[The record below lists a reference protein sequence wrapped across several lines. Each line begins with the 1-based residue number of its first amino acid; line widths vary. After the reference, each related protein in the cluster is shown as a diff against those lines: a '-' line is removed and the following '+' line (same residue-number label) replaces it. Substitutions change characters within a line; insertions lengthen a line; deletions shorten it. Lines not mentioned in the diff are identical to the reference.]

1 MTTIYVSPPF
11 SAESPLNVDVADADA
26 FSVANRSDVIAYARP
41 VGLTTIGPYTRIP
54 RRSSVRINHTEAI
67 LSFDVYAAPTVSYIS
82 NGDIYYRPARL
93 EFTSTVNVTGIA
105 SDGDLQANAI
115 QTGSGYEFT
124 GAFTARTNE
133 SGQSGANDFGTFVG
147 YTQDMVDADQWLRF
161 GFNTAAQT
169 ANDVAYWTDPD
180 PTLDPDFD
188 QSKGLFGGSHLPAG
202 VDNLFDFDFNAS
214 NYSEAR
220 TGQGLNF
227 TAAGGSFD
235 FSSCKVGDLAMVRFD
250 FNVIPQVSNTTL
262 EIAMIWQTRDSNDD
276 ETFIF
281 PLTGTPIFYGAGSTG
296 QTFLNRPILSA
307 YFASNEDVNARAL
320 LAIKAD
326 NPIQVAPL
334 TTLAIINR

>member
-1 MTTIYVSPPF
+1 MSTYVSPPF
-11 SAESPLNVDVADADA
+11 SAESPLNVDVPDADA
-26 FSVANRSDVIAYARP
+26 FSVANLSDVVAYARP

-54 RRSSVRINHTEAI
+54 RKSSIRINHTEAI

-93 EFTSTVNVTGIA
+93 EFTTTVDASGVA
-105 SDGDLQANAI
+105 SDGDLEANAI
-115 QTGSGYEFT
+115 ATGGGYEFT

-133 SGQSGANDFGTFVG
+133 LGQSGANDFGTFVG

-169 ANDVAYWTDPD
+169 ANDVAYWSDP
-180 PTLDPDFD
+180 PPSGDFD
-188 QSKGLFGGSHLPAG
+188 QSKGLFGGEHLPAG

-214 NYSEAR
+214 TYSDAV
-220 TGQGLNF
+220 TGQGLNY
-227 TAAGGSFD
+227 TAADGSFD
-235 FSSCKVGDLAMVRFD
+235 FSSCKVGDLALVRFD

-262 EIAMIWQTRDSNDD
+262 EIALIWQTRLADGTP
-276 ETFIF
+276 TFAF

>member
-1 MTTIYVSPPF
+1 MTTYVKPPY
-11 SAESPLNVDVADADA
+11 SADSPLNVSVPQSDA
-26 FSVANRSDVIAYARP
+26 FSIANSSDVIAYARP
-41 VGLTTIGPYTRIP
+41 VGATTIGPYTRVP
-54 RRSSVRINHTEAI
+54 RRSSVRVSHSEVIQ
-67 LSFDVYAAPTVSYIS
+67 SFDVYAAPTVSYVS
-82 NGDIYYRPARL
+82 NGDIYYRPAVL
-93 EFTSTVNVTGIA
+93 SFETVINATGVA
-105 SDGDLQANAI
+105 TDADVSQVEAQA
-115 QTGSGYEFT
+115 GGGYEFT

-133 SGQSGANDFGTFVG
+133 QGQSGANDFGTFVG
-147 YTQDMVDADQWLRF
+147 YTQAMVDADQWLRF
-161 GFNTAAQT
+161 GFNTAAQA

-180 PTLDPDFD
+180 PSSFPDFD
-188 QSKGLFGGSHLPAG
+188 QSKGLFGGQHLPTD
-202 VDNLFDFDFNAS
+202 VDNLFDFDFNAT

-262 EIAMIWQTRDSNDD
+262 EIALIWQTRDSNDD

>member
-1 MTTIYVSPPF
+1 MKIYVSPPYDASSPF
-11 SAESPLNVDVADADA
+11 SVNVPASDA
-26 FSVANRSDVIAYARP
+26 FSIANSSDVVAYARP
-41 VGLTTIGPYTRIP
+41 VGLTSTGPYTRIS
-54 RRSSVRINHTEAI
+54 RRSSVRVSHSEVIQ
-67 LSFDVYAAPTVSYIS
+67 SFDVYAAPTVSYIS
-82 NGDIYYRPARL
+82 NGDIYYRPAVL
-93 EFTSTVNVTGIA
+93 SFETVINATGVA
-105 SDGDLQANAI
+105 TDADVAQVEAQA
-115 QTGSGYEFT
+115 GGGYEFT

-133 SGQSGANDFGTFVG
+133 QGQSGANDFGTFVG
-147 YTQDMVDADQWLRF
+147 YTQAMVDADQWLRF

-169 ANDVAYWTDPD
+169 ANDQAYWTDPD
-180 PTLDPDFD
+180 PALDPDFD
-188 QSKGLFGGSHLPAG
+188 QSKGLFGGSHLPTDVG
-202 VDNLFDFDFNAS
+202 NLFDFDFS
-214 NYSEAR
+214 DPRYSDEV
-220 TGQGLNF
+220 TGQGLNY

-235 FSSCKVGDLAMVRFD
+235 FSDCSVGDLALVRFD

-262 EIAMIWQTRDSNDD
+262 EIALIWQTRDTNGDP
-276 ETFIF
+276 TFIF

>member
-1 MTTIYVSPPF
+1 MKIYVSPPHNAASPF
-11 SAESPLNVDVADADA
+11 SVSVPASDA
-26 FSVANRSDVIAYARP
+26 FSIANSSDVVAYARP
-41 VGLTTIGPYTRIP
+41 VGLTSTGPYTRIP
-54 RRSSVRINHTEAI
+54 RRSSVRVIHTEAVQT
-67 LSFDVYAAPTVSYIS
+67 FEVYAAPAASYVS
-82 NGDIYYRPARL
+82 GDKIYYRPAVL
-93 EFTSTVNVTGIA
+93 EFVTVVNATGIA
-105 SDGDLQANAI
+105 SDTDVTQVEAQA
-115 QTGSGYEFT
+115 GGGYEFT

-133 SGQSGANDFGTFVG
+133 LGQSGANDFGTFVG
-147 YTQDMVDADQWLRF
+147 YTQAMVDADQWLRF
-161 GFNTAAQT
+161 GFNTAAQA

-180 PTLDPDFD
+180 PALDPDFD
-188 QSKGLFGGSHLPAG
+188 QSKGLFGGAHLPTDVG
-202 VDNLFDFDFNAS
+202 NLFDFDFS
-214 NYSEAR
+214 DPSYSDEV
-220 TGQGLNF
+220 TGQSLNY

-235 FSSCKVGDLAMVRFD
+235 FSECSVGDLALVRFD

-262 EIAMIWQTRDSNDD
+262 EIALIWQTRLADGTP
-276 ETFIF
+276 TFAF

>member
-1 MTTIYVSPPF
+1 
-11 SAESPLNVDVADADA
+11 
-26 FSVANRSDVIAYARP
+26 
-41 VGLTTIGPYTRIP
+41 
-54 RRSSVRINHTEAI
+54 
-67 LSFDVYAAPTVSYIS
+67 
-82 NGDIYYRPARL
+82 
-93 EFTSTVNVTGIA
+93 
-105 SDGDLQANAI
+105 
-115 QTGSGYEFT
+115 
-124 GAFTARTNE
+124 
-133 SGQSGANDFGTFVG
+133 
-147 YTQDMVDADQWLRF
+147 MVDADQWLRF

-169 ANDVAYWTDPD
+169 ANDVAYWSDPD
-180 PTLDPDFD
+180 PTLDPDFL
-188 QSKGLFGGSHLPAG
+188 QTKGLFGGTHLPEG

-214 NYSEAR
+214 TYSDAV
-220 TGQGLNF
+220 TGQGLNY

-235 FSSCKVGDLAMVRFD
+235 FSSCKVGDLALVRFD

-262 EIAMIWQTRDSNDD
+262 EIALIWQTRLADGTP
-276 ETFIF
+276 TFAF